1 MWQKEYQEV
10 VRMKMV
16 LSEGAWLWLSALK
29 ERREQAPALGSQIL
43 SAKHLSGARGKQD
56 SL

>member
-1 MWQKEYQEV
+1 
-10 VRMKMV
+10 MKMV

-29 ERREQAPALGSQIL
+29 EGREQAPALGSQIL